1 MSNTKKK
8 RLADVLTIRG
18 RTVADGTNDQNINK
32 KKANADFLDAPLNK
46 VPRNVSP
53 DMHRYF
59 EEDRKRNPPSKPR
72 RGWKAT
78 GDLV

>member
-1 MSNTKKK
+1 MPNTKKK

-18 RTVADGTNDQNINK
+18 RTVKDGTNNTNINK
-32 KKANADFLDAPLNK
+32 KKANADFLDAPLGK

-53 DMHRYF
+53 DMHGYF
-59 EEDRKRNPPSKPR
+59 EEDRKRNPPKKPR

>member
-1 MSNTKKK
+1 MPTDKKK
-8 RLADVLTIRG
+8 RLTDVLTIRG
-18 RTVADGTNDQNINK
+18 RTTTDGTNNTNINK
-32 KKANADFLDAPLNK
+32 QRVDGGALDAPLNK

-53 DMHRYF
+53 DMHQYF
-59 EEDRKRNPPSKPR
+59 QDYNKQNKPKPR